1 MVSRRAA
8 TVLAGLALAAAPA
21 GASAA
26 TLPLVTSW
34 GGANSTAPGQFSLI
48 EDVSVAPNG
57 DVFTVENGGGAADR
71 VQRFNGTGTPLQ
83 PPFGTEGSGDSAWF
97 SPISLIVSPASEV
110 FVVDATTSVGRVS
123 RFTAAGVQIGP
134 EWGADGQGPGQWANP
149 EGLAFGSG
157 QVYVAD
163 RGNNQIDAYSVTGTP
178 GVSWGGFG
186 SAPGFFNRVLEVSV
200 GPSGDVYAADRDNFR
215 VQRFSPTGAFIR
227 VYGGTQGT
235 GPGQLGSVSNVAV
248 DSAGDVWIGDAS
260 EQPHQ
265 PLRRRRHLQGELR
278 EDRSAE
284 HATGRPVLRP
294 GRRPADRGPLPR
306 LRAHHQGKD
315 RRRGP
320 PPPVLGRAVNVQ
332 RVRGTVRI
340 KLPAGSAGASQ
351 VKGTGFVPL
360 SQARQIP
367 VRSLLDTR
375 RGTVRLT
382 SATGDR
388 LGHAVR
394 RRSPAG
400 CSRRSRPAPGGAR
413 GIAEMRLKGSSF
425 SRLQPRQEGE
435 HEPALEAHGPPPARK
450 RQGPLPN
457 PRTPLGRHRAR
468 NDLDG
473 DRPLRRHADQRQAR
487 QGRRTRLQAQEDDR
501 REGRARATW
510 QKRPD
515 PKEAARKEA
524 EARQVCRTWEAAW
537 QGRGAR
543 RVRTH
548 TRPPD
553 DTARAPSQPR
563 SGEGGIRTLDRA

>member
-57 DVFTVENGGGAADR
+57 DVFTIENGGGAADR

-83 PPFGTEGSGDSAWF
+83 PPFGTEGSGDNAWF

-248 DSAGDVWIGDAS
+248 DSAGDVWIGDAQNNRIS
-260 EQPHQ
+260 RFADDGTFKENYEKIG
-265 PLRRRRHLQGELR
+265 PLN
-278 EDRSAE
+278 
-284 HATGRPVLRP
+284 TRPVGLSFAP
-294 GRRPADRGPLPR
+294 DGDLLIADRFPGFERIIRAKTGAGPAPAR
-306 LRAHHQGKD
+306 CSG
-315 RRRGP
+315 
-320 PPPVLGRAVNVQ
+320 GRSTSSGYGA
-332 RVRGTVRI
+332 RC
-340 KLPAGSAGASQ
+340 GSS
-351 VKGTGFVPL
+351 
-360 SQARQIP
+360 
-367 VRSLLDTR
+367 
-375 RGTVRLT
+375 
-382 SATGDR
+382 
-388 LGHAVR
+388 
-394 RRSPAG
+394 
-400 CSRRSRPAPGGAR
+400 SRPAPR
-413 GIAEMRLKGSSF
+413 
-425 SRLQPRQEGE
+425 
-435 HEPALEAHGPPPARK
+435 
-450 RQGPLPN
+450 
-457 PRTPLGRHRAR
+457 
-468 NDLDG
+468 
-473 DRPLRRHADQRQAR
+473 
-487 QGRRTRLQAQEDDR
+487 
-501 REGRARATW
+501 GRARSRGRASCRSRRRARSRCDRSST
-510 QKRPD
+510 PG
-515 PKEAARKEA
+515 AAR
-524 EARQVCRTWEAAW
+524 C
-537 QGRGAR
+537 G
-543 RVRTH
+543 
-548 TRPPD
+548 
-553 DTARAPSQPR
+553 
-563 SGEGGIRTLDRA
+563 